1 MNRKSSYELLK
12 RKTENLPKTSST
24 LLLDNSSVPTETVH
38 VDGANAYVGGNAIG
52 IEGLCYMNIFG
63 SDLLCEILSNIIFYK
78 LTCRL
83 WR

>member
-38 VDGANAYVGGNAIG
+38 VDGANANVGGNAIG
-52 IEGLCYMNIFG
+52 IEGLCYTNM
-63 SDLLCEILSNIIFYK
+63 
-78 LTCRL
+78 
-83 WR
+83 